1 MAKQIAYSEDAR
13 AKLRAGVNA
22 LADSVKVTLGPKGR
36 NVVIERSYGAPIITN
51 DGVTIAKEVE
61 LEDRYENMGAQLV
74 KEASSKTNDVAGDGT
89 TTATVLAQAMV
100 NEGFKNVA
108 AGFNP
113 MELKRGIE
121 KATSFVV
128 KELRSMRQEV
138 KGDDIAHI
146 ATISAA
152 DAEIGQLIADIIK
165 EVGYNAPIAVEEN
178 QKLGLS
184 KDVVTGM
191 QFDNGYLSPYMVTD
205 STRMEAS
212 YADAHIL
219 ITDKKIN
226 AVQDILPLLESLSQ
240 QGKKNLIIVADDIEG
255 EALAVLLLNKLKGTF
270 NTLAVKAPG
279 FGDRRKEMLRDIAV
293 LTGGEVISDDMGL
306 KLDTTTIDQL
316 GRADKVTSTKEKTT
330 IVGGKGTKKAVLERI
345 AQIRAGIEKTE
356 SSYDKDKLKERIAK
370 LSGGVGVLKVGAAT
384 ETEMKEK
391 KYRIEDALAA
401 TRAAVDEIDGGV
413 LPGGGVALL
422 MVAGKL
428 RAALSTLGLTT
439 DEEVGVHIVGMA
451 LSAPF
456 NQIVENAGDNA
467 GEIKERLKHEAA
479 KPKAS
484 KFLGYNAQTDEFVD
498 MMKAGI
504 IDPFKVTA
512 SALMNASSAAAMIL
526 TTEVLIANKPEPAAP
541 APDMSSMGY

>member
-36 NVVIERSYGAPIITN
+36 NVVIEKSYGAPIITN

-61 LEDRYENMGAQLV
+61 LEDKYENMGAQLV

-121 KATSFVV
+121 KATTFVV
-128 KELRSMRQEV
+128 DELRAMRQPV
-138 KGDDIAHI
+138 KGDDIAHV

-152 DAEIGQLIADIIK
+152 DAEIGRLIADIIK
-165 EVGYNAPIAVEEN
+165 EVGPNAPITVEEN
-178 QKLGLS
+178 QKLGLD

-191 QFDNGYLSPYMVTD
+191 QFDNGYLSAYMVTD
-205 STRMEAS
+205 SARMEAS
-212 YADAHIL
+212 YAEAQIL
-219 ITDKKIN
+219 LTDKKISS
-226 AVQDILPLLESLSQ
+226 VQDILPLLEQ
-240 QGKKNLIIVADDIEG
+240 MAQEGKKNLVIIAEDIEG
-255 EALAVLLLNKLKGTF
+255 EALAVLVLNKLKGTF
-270 NTLAVKAPG
+270 NTLAVKAPS

-293 LTGGEVISDDMGL
+293 LTGGTVISEDMGL
-306 KLDTTTIDQL
+306 ELKSTTVEML
-316 GRADKVTSTKEKTT
+316 GKADKVTASKEKTT
-330 IVGGKGTKKAVLERI
+330 IVGGKGKKKDIDARI
-345 AQIRAGIEKTE
+345 AELKALIEKTE

-370 LSGGVGVLKVGAAT
+370 LTGGVGVIKVGAAT

-401 TRAAVDEIDGGV
+401 TRAAVDEVDGGI

-422 MVAGKL
+422 AAMGKMDAFIEAMPHGGERIGAMTVQL
-428 RAALSTLGLTT
+428 ALK
-439 DEEVGVHIVGMA
+439 D
-451 LSAPF
+451 PF
-456 NQIVENAGDNA
+456 RLIVENAGENA
-467 GEIKERLKHEAA
+467 GRIHEQLVQRQDKQKIA
-479 KPKAS
+479 
-484 KFLGYNAQTDEFVD
+484 FLGYDAAKDDFVD

-504 IDPFKVTA
+504 IDPYKVTA
-512 SALMNASSAAAMIL
+512 SALQNAASAAAMIL

-541 APDMSSMGY
+541 MAPPDMGGGMY